1 MSAFLSSYSD
11 LLKKHT
17 LWSGP
22 PRSPSSLS
30 GWDLGHVN
38 KPCAQIMVSWDVEQ
52 SLWGPGRPEERGG
65 SVQQAQRGMADN
77 RDLRQQSAP
86 APGTPSCPRDTQPET
101 AFQSLCSC
109 PSRAQEEPPNTL
121 FKSCQPLSPHT
132 LSSQTDPLK
141 QLIQTNSVWAL
152 AARKASLSGRAHQPQ
167 AGWRGGWWLWAHRP
181 RPACRSWANDTI
193 TTFLATPRGARPC
206 RTPPVTQA
214 SPVLWSLCHAP
225 KGSTQV
231 P

>member
-86 APGTPSCPRDTQPET
+86 ALGTPSQKQP
-101 AFQSLCSC
+101 FSLCAAVHPGPRRSLQM
-109 PSRAQEEPPNTL
+109 PFSNPANLSHHTRSRHKQT
-121 FKSCQPLSPHT
+121 H
-132 LSSQTDPLK
+132 SS
-141 QLIQTNSVWAL
+141 S
-152 AARKASLSGRAHQPQ
+152 
-167 AGWRGGWWLWAHRP
+167 
-181 RPACRSWANDTI
+181 
-193 TTFLATPRGARPC
+193 
-206 RTPPVTQA
+206 
-214 SPVLWSLCHAP
+214 
-225 KGSTQV
+225 
-231 P
+231 